1 MEKILKAKYW
11 AGLHTYQPVDLE
23 NLEEELNT
31 VQDSLLHATLVENS
45 ITLLQNKNDIFPIK
59 ELTDTKIAY
68 VKLGDAPH
76 EDFVEMLQKYTTI
89 EEVEVDSSAAF
100 LERLSDY
107 DRIIVGFHKSNS
119 NPWKSYKFTNDEL
132 VLLEEISKK
141 NSTILSVFAS
151 PYSLLQIDSFDAIE
165 AVLVGYQNSKTAQK
179 FYRKS
184 ESFCESALEILQEID
199 HADSSI
205 IHIWLDRGLDFEADG
220 GLGLTPAA
228 MPRLVTSRSLEKQRS
243 DTRLRSKRNIKI
255 AVVEMAINKLLEVK
269 TRHTGDKQ
277 KLAEFIKLL
286 DTDDTN

>member
-1 MEKILKAKYW
+1 MSDWQGLQKKPNANLRDLSELSKTEQNRLAKLNAMRDELRRGKNVQNRQLATWLTEDEYECFESEW
-11 AGLHTYQPVDLE
+11 ESQKLIK
-23 NLEEELNT
+23 EELKEKPK
-31 VQDSLLHATLVENS
+31 VLGLYQDKLKQA
-45 ITLLQNKNDIFPIK
+45 IFNYSRA
-59 ELTDTKIAY
+59 EAYSTK
-68 VKLGDAPH
+68 
-76 EDFVEMLQKYTTI
+76 
-89 EEVEVDSSAAF
+89 
-100 LERLSDY
+100 
-107 DRIIVGFHKSNS
+107 
-119 NPWKSYKFTNDEL
+119 
-132 VLLEEISKK
+132 
-141 NSTILSVFAS
+141 
-151 PYSLLQIDSFDAIE
+151 
-165 AVLVGYQNSKTAQK
+165 QNSKTAQK

-205 IHIWLDRGLDFEADG
+205 IHMWFDRGLDYEADG

-228 MPRLVTSRSLEKQRS
+228 MPRLITSRSLEKQRS